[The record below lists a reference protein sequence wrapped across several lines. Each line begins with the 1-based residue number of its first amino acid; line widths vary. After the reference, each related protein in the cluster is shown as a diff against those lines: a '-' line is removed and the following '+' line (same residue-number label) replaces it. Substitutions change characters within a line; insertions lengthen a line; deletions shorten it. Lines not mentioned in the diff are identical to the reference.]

1 MFGQTLSQEIDINNI
16 KILLS
21 QISNLIVN
29 RELKNN
35 REEDIS
41 FLKDFSQVTFNFV
54 STIFKDGWD

>member
-41 FLKDFSQVTFNFV
+41 FLKGFSQVIFNFV
-54 STIFKDGWD
+54 STVFKDGWD